1 MASKRGSNASM
12 IDRARERE
20 CLNVFIYLQMLV
32 VKILILLAGKF
43 NLLYFFSFLF
53 PGRVL
58 NAFMHHITVPTQCYD
73 HMQILQKFKKECVR
87 VFFFLCSHFVWGHIW
102 GGERK
107 RGHVLG
113 GNSRGGVCSL
123 CHGRME
129 KGLIKKLINEI
140 NCCISLTP
148 TKERTT

>member
-1 MASKRGSNASM
+1 M

-73 HMQILQKFKKECVR
+73 HMQILQKFKSVCVCS
-87 VFFFLCSHFVWGHIW
+87 FFFALTLFEDTYEEEKGRGDTCWVGIHGVEFVVCVT
-102 GGERK
+102 GEWK
-107 RGHVLG
+107 RG
-113 GNSRGGVCSL
+113 
-123 CHGRME
+123 
-129 KGLIKKLINEI
+129 
-140 NCCISLTP
+140 
-148 TKERTT
+148 